1 MIYCNLDNFHVS
13 KEDLRNSPSRYDG
26 VSEEVEME
34 LRSFGTT
41 LIQEGGTLLDV
52 PQVVMATGQVLFH
65 RFYCKKSMA
74 KYDVEVRKVTGSQLP
89 KQGILVNIHVLAA
102 LKPVFLVAVCGYD
115 SLLARLQIRGGAQAS
130 AACHCGVPQTAEKEV
145 EGATQGPGLLLQ
157 SASLPTE
164 PVQWSRKALIT
175 FSKAR
180 LAYHILYTKSGAS
193 GSAHIAWDLY
203 VQHAHRST
211 GC

>member
-13 KEDLRNSPSRYDG
+13 KEDLRNSPSRFDG

-74 KYDVEVRKVTGSQLP
+74 KYDVEVRGEATSSHLPSRGSCQHP
-89 KQGILVNIHVLAA
+89 
-102 LKPVFLVAVCGYD
+102 F
-115 SLLARLQIRGGAQAS
+115 SLHG
-130 AACHCGVPQTAEKEV
+130 
-145 EGATQGPGLLLQ
+145 
-157 SASLPTE
+157 
-164 PVQWSRKALIT
+164 
-175 FSKAR
+175 
-180 LAYHILYTKSGAS
+180 
-193 GSAHIAWDLY
+193 
-203 VQHAHRST
+203 
-211 GC
+211 